1 MTTTIKPGTLCDSAT
16 NETIREATLRE
27 TVESLTA
34 SAEGHIL
41 VDGRRCYVEGGG
53 ITREQVQALR
63 DEAATA
69 GDEAMVET
77 AEEALRVGESG
88 AAWRRC
94 VCAIADA
101 AAQA

>member
-1 MTTTIKPGTLCDSAT
+1 MTTTITTGTLCDSTT
-16 NETIREATLRE
+16 NETIRAATLRE

-41 VDGRRCYVEGGG
+41 VDGRKCYVEGGG
-53 ITREQVQALR
+53 ITREQVAALR

-69 GDEAMVET
+69 GDESMVET
-77 AEEALRVGESG
+77 AEEALQVGESG

-94 VCAIADA
+94 VRAIANA
-101 AAQA
+101 LA